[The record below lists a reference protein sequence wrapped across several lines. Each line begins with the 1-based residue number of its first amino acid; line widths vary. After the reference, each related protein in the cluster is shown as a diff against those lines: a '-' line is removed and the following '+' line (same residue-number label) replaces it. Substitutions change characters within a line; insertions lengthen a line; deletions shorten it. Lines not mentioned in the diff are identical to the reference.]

1 MSETDK
7 PTIVEAGEPVSI
19 EEAFA
24 APELCVWQQYLT
36 RLFGQVEW
44 KQYSTYSI
52 KTDPDQDDKA
62 TEIKLCSFARPHMR
76 AFHCSWWCFFIAFFI
91 WFAIA
96 PLLSEIRDDIGITK
110 QDVWTSSIVGVG
122 GTILMRFIMGPM
134 CDKYGARFLLI
145 LSFASIP
152 TACTGCMY
160 WIREQRHRT
169 RGLASV
175 HWCCWFYLCSLP
187 VLVEPYVFERSR
199 WNS

>member
-7 PTIVEAGEPVSI
+7 PTIVEAGEP
-19 EEAFA
+19 
-24 APELCVWQQYLT
+24 
-36 RLFGQVEW
+36 VEW

-187 VLVEPYVFERSR
+187 VLVEPYVYERSR

>member
-36 RLFGQVEW
+36 RLFGQIEW

-76 AFHCSWWCFFIAFFI
+76 ASTVLGGVFSLPSSFGLPSPPFSPKSETILASPNRMFG
-91 WFAIA
+91 
-96 PLLSEIRDDIGITK
+96 LRRLSE
-110 QDVWTSSIVGVG
+110 S
-122 GTILMRFIMGPM
+122 
-134 CDKYGARFLLI
+134 A
-145 LSFASIP
+145 
-152 TACTGCMY
+152 
-160 WIREQRHRT
+160 EQ
-169 RGLASV
+169 
-175 HWCCWFYLCSLP
+175 F
-187 VLVEPYVFERSR
+187 
-199 WNS
+199 